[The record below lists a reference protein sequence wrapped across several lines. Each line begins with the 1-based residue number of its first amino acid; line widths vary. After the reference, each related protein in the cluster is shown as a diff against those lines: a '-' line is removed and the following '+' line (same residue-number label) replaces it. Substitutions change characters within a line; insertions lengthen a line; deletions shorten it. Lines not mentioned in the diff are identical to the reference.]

1 MSKIFNFKTLNCYY
15 FLQVT
20 EKGFLK
26 EGKKE
31 KDAHSNL
38 TNNSS
43 STELSQVNM
52 IFLKYLLHVASKQM
66 IGMQRAMISERE
78 QPVLRTRH

>member
-1 MSKIFNFKTLNCYY
+1 M
-15 FLQVT
+15 QVS

-26 EGKKE
+26 DEKKE
-31 KDAHSNL
+31 KDAHSNF

-52 IFLKYLLHVASKQM
+52 ILKYLLHVASKQM

-78 QPVLRTRH
+78 HSVLRTRH

>member
-1 MSKIFNFKTLNCYY
+1 MSIIFNFKTLNCYH
-15 FLQVT
+15 FLKVT

-31 KDAHSNL
+31 KDAQSNL

-52 IFLKYLLHVASKQM
+52 ILKYLLHVASKQM